1 MREQQYWHVRVT
13 YKFFFQKFE
22 ISELNLTV
30 KTFPLPDQVEIKRKL
45 FEILNSVESRIATE
59 TTARNYYER
68 SQQLLSS
75 ESQEYEYS
83 LLHIS

>member
-1 MREQQYWHVRVT
+1 LESKKERRSPEDALT
-13 YKFFFQKFE
+13 NFFITMAQ
-22 ISELNLTV
+22 TV

-45 FEILNSVESRIATE
+45 FEMFNSVESRIATE
-59 TTARNYYER
+59 TTARNYYEL